1 MVRFLSMN
9 PLDLWRSWP
18 GVTSLPQV
26 ASIAPGWREL
36 RADAPTTSDDIGRG
50 VSSGVPYRLKDLLQR
65 RMLPDG
71 GTWDITPPPKSEI
84 WDEEAKMKTKA
95 SRIKFLS
102 AVWLGMLSL
111 SLCGSIAVAGD
122 EPDDDKDHQ
131 RSTAEDFLRLGV
143 RPIAIGHHGVGPNRG
158 ENPALPIENTVDS
171 VRQAYSLGARVVEVD
186 VQLTQD
192 GRLAVFH
199 DDFLSDFTCIHSLT
213 LDQLQERLPFVP
225 ELHQVLD
232 VAREFNNKSGD
243 DLGGIFIVE
252 LKAFSPHCDPRDE
265 LEQAVVSAAV
275 LEVRQ
280 AKMADQVIFDSFSP
294 ALLFLAAQTAP
305 EIPRELD
312 ISGLQLL
319 TPAQIQAITGLPV
332 TIINKKNSLG
342 LTWAE
347 IGPVFRLPGYA
358 SAQQFL
364 ATGMATS
371 VRVVGGE
378 MDFFGP
384 AEQQQ
389 PGSGKAFVSAAHSLG
404 LRVFADP
411 AGSEADWNFFSSLG
425 VDAIYSVIP
434 LGVQLQ
440 PVIPDP

>member
-1 MVRFLSMN
+1 MRFSK
-9 PLDLWRSWP
+9 RSSSWATHRNGPSLQGWFVQSIVITLITWFGGPTP
-18 GVTSLPQV
+18 GAAQ
-26 ASIAPGWREL
+26 
-36 RADAPTTSDDIGRG
+36 DAGNS
-50 VSSGVPYRLKDLLQR
+50 
-65 RMLPDG
+65 
-71 GTWDITPPPKSEI
+71 
-84 WDEEAKMKTKA
+84 A
-95 SRIKFLS
+95 SRRVS
-102 AVWLGMLSL
+102 VHVSNSGGATQVDTANNSVM
-111 SLCGSIAVAGD
+111 AGD
-122 EPDDDKDHQ
+122 DADNNKGNR
-131 RSTAEDFLRLGV
+131 RSTAEDFLQLGV

-158 ENPALPIENTVDS
+158 ENPALPIENTVES

-192 GRLAVFH
+192 GQLAVFH
-199 DDFLSDFTCIHSLT
+199 DDFLSDFTCIHDLT
-213 LDQLQERLPFVP
+213 LDQLQQRLPFVP

-232 VAREFNNKSGD
+232 VARHFNKKAAD
-243 DLGGIFIVE
+243 ELGGIFIVE
-252 LKAFSPHCDPRDE
+252 LKALSPHCDPADE
-265 LEQAVVSAAV
+265 FEQAVVSAAV
-275 LEVRQ
+275 AEVRQ
-280 AKMADQVIFDSFSP
+280 AKMANQVIFDSFSP
-294 ALLFLAAQTAP
+294 ALLYLASQTAP

-312 ISGLQLL
+312 LDGLQLL
-319 TPAQIQAITGLPV
+319 SPAQIHAITGLPV

-342 LTWAE
+342 LAWAE

-378 MDFFGP
+378 MDFLGP

-389 PGSGKAFVSAAHSLG
+389 PGSGAAFVAGAHSLG

-411 AGSEADWNFFSSLG
+411 AGSEVDWNFFSSLG

-440 PVIPDP
+440 PAIADL

>member
-1 MVRFLSMN
+1 MGGIVLSN
-9 PLDLWRSWP
+9 IEVK
-18 GVTSLPQV
+18 G
-26 ASIAPGWREL
+26 
-36 RADAPTTSDDIGRG
+36 GR
-50 VSSGVPYRLKDLLQR
+50 
-65 RMLPDG
+65 
-71 GTWDITPPPKSEI
+71 
-84 WDEEAKMKTKA
+84 AKMKTKG

-102 AVWLGMLSL
+102 TACVVTFCL
-111 SLCGSIAVAGD
+111 SLCGGIAVAGD
-122 EPDDDKDHQ
+122 EPDNVKDNQ

-199 DDFLSDFTCIHSLT
+199 DDFLSDFTCIHALT
-213 LDQLQERLPFVP
+213 LNQLQQRLPYVP
-225 ELHQVLD
+225 ELHQVLE
-232 VAREFNNKSGD
+232 VARHFNKKSGD
-243 DLGGIFIVE
+243 DLGGILIVE
-252 LKAFSPHCDPRDE
+252 LKAFSPHCDPGDE

-275 LEVRQ
+275 SEVRQ
-280 AKMADQVIFDSFSP
+280 AKMAGQVIFDSFSP
-294 ALLFLAAQTAP
+294 ALLFLAAQAAP

-312 ISGLQLL
+312 LSGLQLL

-384 AEQQQ
+384 AEKQQ
-389 PGSGKAFVSAAHSLG
+389 PGSGAAFVAGAHSLG

-411 AGSEADWNFFSSLG
+411 AGSEADWNFFASLG

-434 LGVQLQ
+434 LGVRLQ
-440 PVIPDP
+440 PAIPDLK

>member
-1 MVRFLSMN
+1 
-9 PLDLWRSWP
+9 
-18 GVTSLPQV
+18 
-26 ASIAPGWREL
+26 
-36 RADAPTTSDDIGRG
+36 
-50 VSSGVPYRLKDLLQR
+50 
-65 RMLPDG
+65 
-71 GTWDITPPPKSEI
+71 
-84 WDEEAKMKTKA
+84 MKTKA

-252 LKAFSPHCDPRDE
+252 LKAFSPHCDPGDE

>member
-1 MVRFLSMN
+1 MFLNLHQSHI
-9 PLDLWRSWP
+9 P
-18 GVTSLPQV
+18 
-26 ASIAPGWREL
+26 E
-36 RADAPTTSDDIGRG
+36 GRNLTE
-50 VSSGVPYRLKDLLQR
+50 VK
-65 RMLPDG
+65 
-71 GTWDITPPPKSEI
+71 
-84 WDEEAKMKTKA
+84 KMKA
-95 SRIKFLS
+95 SKHKFLP
-102 AVWLGMLSL
+102 VMVLGALAL
-111 SLCGSIAVAGD
+111 SLCGGIAMAGN
-122 EPDDDKDHQ
+122 ERDDDKDRQ
-131 RSTAEDFLRLGV
+131 RSTAKDFLRLEV
-143 RPIAIGHHGVGPNRG
+143 RPIAIGHHGVGPNSG
-158 ENPALPIENTVDS
+158 TDPALPIENTVDS
-171 VRQAYSLGARVVEVD
+171 VRLAYREGARVVEVD

-213 LDQLQERLPFVP
+213 LKQLQRRLSYVP
-225 ELHQVLD
+225 ELHEVLE
-232 VAREFNNKSGD
+232 VARHFNKKAGD
-243 DLGGIFIVE
+243 DLGGILIVE
-252 LKAFSPHCDPRDE
+252 LKAFSPHCDPGDE
-265 LEQAVVSAAV
+265 LEQALVSAV
-275 LEVRQ
+275 VPEVEK

-294 ALLFLAAQTAP
+294 ALLYLAEQSAP

-319 TPAQIQAITGLPV
+319 SPSQIQAITGLPV

-364 ATGMATS
+364 ATGMAVN
-371 VRVVGGE
+371 VRIVGGE
-378 MDFFGP
+378 LDFLGP

-389 PGSGKAFVSAAHSLG
+389 PGSGAAFVAAAHSLG

-411 AGSEADWNFFSSLG
+411 ANTEADWNFFASLG

-434 LGVQLQ
+434 LGVRLQ